1 MPSQYSNDE
10 IAILIA
16 RDRDQ
21 IFSYFVLIGVHVY
34 RLKHAAIK
42 FIQRLATSRRYAL
55 IPDWRLASLPL
66 ATHLKTLFALHGIET
81 VIDVGANR
89 GQYRDFLR
97 NEVGFNGHIHSFEPL
112 SHLTKLLDERAKQ
125 DSFWH
130 IHHYALGAEATRL
143 KIQVMSSDTFSSMR
157 QVSLDSPGVFRSST
171 VITKTE
177 EVAVCRLDDLAH
189 ELIGVS
195 GGKTYLKV
203 DTQGFD
209 MEVLKGAENLLCRIS
224 GLQFELPIQRIYQE
238 VPQYR
243 DMLSQIESLGFA
255 ISGLFPISVDESL
268 RAVEFDCVMVPAIRI

>member
-1 MPSQYSNDE
+1 M
-10 IAILIA
+10 
-16 RDRDQ
+16 
-21 IFSYFVLIGVHVY
+21 Y
-34 RLKHAAIK
+34 RLKLNVIK
-42 FIQRLATSRRYAL
+42 FFQRLAASRQYSL

-66 ATHLKTLFALHGIET
+66 ATHLKALFALHGIDT

-112 SHLTKLLDERAKQ
+112 SHLTQLLDERAEQ

-130 IHHYALGAEATRL
+130 IHHCALGSEATQL
-143 KIQVMSSDTFSSMR
+143 KIQVMASDTFSSLR
-157 QVSLDSPGVFRSST
+157 QVSPDSPGVFRSST

-177 EVAVCRLDDLAH
+177 DVAVCRLDDLAH

-195 GGKTYLKV
+195 GGKAYLKV

-209 MEVLKGAENLLCRIS
+209 MEVLKGAENLLRRIS

-243 DMLSQIESLGFA
+243 DMLAHIESLGFV

-268 RAVEFDCVMVPAIRI
+268 RAVEFDCVMVPAVRT